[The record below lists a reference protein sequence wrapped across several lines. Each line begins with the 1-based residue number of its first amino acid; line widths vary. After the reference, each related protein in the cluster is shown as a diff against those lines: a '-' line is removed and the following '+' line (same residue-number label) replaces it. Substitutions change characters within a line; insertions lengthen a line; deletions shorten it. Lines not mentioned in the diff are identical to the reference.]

1 MAGGVLPTRSSSARA
16 LRMSPLPIAHHSSAV
31 HCAPR
36 PLTSSLHP
44 TYHPPTATPQHAYP
58 WAYSQ
63 NNPKAVGAIALAGNF
78 APTVAALY
86 LLVTGG
92 LLDGT
97 MSVMRQVVLFQ
108 MVLYRS
114 VYSNMQYGPVSE
126 GWRTAELKA
135 MMWLVMAASLI
146 AAYYLAAVA
155 S

>member
-1 MAGGVLPTRSSSARA
+1 M
-16 LRMSPLPIAHHSSAV
+16 
-31 HCAPR
+31 
-36 PLTSSLHP
+36 
-44 TYHPPTATPQHAYP
+44 
-58 WAYSQ
+58 
-63 NNPKAVGAIALAGNF
+63 GAIALAGNF
-78 APTVAALY
+78 APAVAALY

-114 VYSNMQYGPVSE
+114 VYSNMQYGPFSK

-146 AAYYLAAVA
+146 ATYSLAAVA